1 MLDEIVNF
9 HDLSEHEKYKAI
21 RQLNELGFTL
31 ACNDINLIKN
41 EMDKS
46 QGYTLP
52 QFVFVRRNGEF
63 IGYMF
68 LIAESEN
75 NGTIFPWW
83 AIDNS
88 DELPLTTDIRLLQ
101 FGIELCKKSECF
113 QLAERLHRQLENH
126 RKYIGRRT

>member
-75 NGTIFPWW
+75 NSTIFPWW

-113 QLAERLHRQLENH
+113 QLAERLHHQLENH